1 MITKESDLPIT
12 RQCELLSLNHST
24 VYYRHQ
30 DVPEAD
36 LRLMWRID
44 EMHMKR
50 PFYGSRRIR
59 DWLQDE
65 GHEINRK
72 RVQRLMR

>member
-1 MITKESDLPIT
+1 MITMESDLPIT
-12 RQCELLSLNHST
+12 RQCELLHLNRST

-30 DVPEAD
+30 EVVEAD
-36 LRLMWRID
+36 LELMLRID
-44 EMHMKR
+44 EMYLKR

-65 GHEINRK
+65 RHEVNRK
-72 RVQRLMR
+72 RVQ